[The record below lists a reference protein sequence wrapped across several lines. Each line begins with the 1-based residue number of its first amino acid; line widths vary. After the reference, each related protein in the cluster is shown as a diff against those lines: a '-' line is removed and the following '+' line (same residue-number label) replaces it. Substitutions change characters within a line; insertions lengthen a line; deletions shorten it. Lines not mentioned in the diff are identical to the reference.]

1 MYKSNVIVD
10 YLYQAYGRGAAPP
23 PFLLQ
28 STLVTGWMPTLLR
41 IGRGMVRA
49 PLALPA
55 APKHALGLYNYENN
69 QFARLGSAVCSV
81 VKDNDALLPC

>member
-28 STLVTGWMPTLLR
+28 STLVTGWMPTLLLR

-55 APKHALGLYNYENN
+55 APKHALELYNYENN
-69 QFARLGSAVCSV
+69 QFARL
-81 VKDNDALLPC
+81 